1 MKEAGEK
8 GKKKNMER
16 GQRKQLTFGDASIGF
31 PSK

>member
-8 GKKKNMER
+8 GKKNMER